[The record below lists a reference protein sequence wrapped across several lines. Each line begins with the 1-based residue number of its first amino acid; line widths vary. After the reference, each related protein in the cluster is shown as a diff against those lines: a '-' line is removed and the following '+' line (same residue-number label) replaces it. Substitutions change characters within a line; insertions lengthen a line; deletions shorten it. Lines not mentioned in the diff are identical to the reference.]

1 MVKFAIPVAVLFG
14 ALPVFDLVVSVNA
27 DTAHGRVT
35 VLNGIPYYVGDI
47 AVARMPE
54 VAVSAPNLLPDVDV
68 MPITVISSNSS
79 SFTSSELD
87 GVIADYLAR
96 DDVFST
102 SFLGAVYLSY
112 TGNGTPVVQDESI
125 ATAVDKHDT
134 SLFFVSP
141 TYAANVSQSVTKAY
155 LTEELPNGP
164 YFVSTKSGQVFEA
177 HRLYEDTHYTF
188 LEPAVSDGN
197 GGYRALSAN
206 TEGILGPS
214 IAVPS
219 RLYYTITQEKP
230 LAGLR
235 MGVKDIF
242 HVKGL
247 RTSGGNRAYYSLYKP
262 RNATGTA
269 IQRLI
274 DLGAVFVG
282 KMGTVQFANGDRPT
296 ADWVDFHCPFN
307 PRGDGY
313 QVPSG
318 SSSGPGAGIGAYDWL
333 DIAIGSDTGGS
344 MRGPAGAQ
352 GLYGN
357 RPSTG
362 AVSLDEVIPLCD
374 GLDTTG
380 VFARSAETWSRVVSV
395 WYQDFSADWSSYP
408 DKIFYPS
415 ASFNEDVVLNSDA
428 QRVIEQFVSSFER
441 FLGTNRTHVD
451 LDAAW
456 NLTKPAGAPTTLQD
470 MLHYTYGTL
479 ISVYQWLHLGVPFF
493 SDYAAKYEG
502 RTPYINPGPLLRW
515 NIGRERGQA
524 GWDEAWANKTT
535 FKDWWSGP
543 AGFGA
548 YNNESC
554 SEGIY
559 IYPNSVGTPDYRD
572 EYVGPPSPP
581 YWGMS
586 DSNLAVFA
594 GLPDLVVP
602 IGEIPYNST
611 KSGKTEY
618 LPVTMSIVAARGCDL
633 MVASMVREMEAL
645 GILKPVAAGTMLY
658 P

>member
-1 MVKFAIPVAVLFG
+1 MAKSAISATVLLG
-14 ALPVFDLVVSVNA
+14 ALSVFELFVSVNA
-27 DTAHGRVT
+27 DTAHGRVAI
-35 VLNGIPYYVGDI
+35 LNGIPYYVGDI
-47 AVARMPE
+47 AVARIPE
-54 VAVSAPNLLPDVDV
+54 VVVSAPNLLPDVDV
-68 MPITVISSNSS
+68 MPITVISSNFS
-79 SFTSSELD
+79 SFTSSEFD

-102 SFLGAVYLSY
+102 SFLGAVYLRY
-112 TGNGTPVVQDESI
+112 TGNGAPVAEDESI
-125 ATAVDKHDT
+125 LTVADEHTT
-134 SLFFVSP
+134 SLFFISP
-141 TYAANVSQSVTKAY
+141 TYTANSSQSVIKAY

-164 YFVSTKSGQVFEA
+164 YFVSTKSGQVFVA

-188 LEPAVSDGN
+188 LEPAVSDGL

-219 RLYYTITQEKP
+219 RLYYTVTPEKP

-247 RTSGGNRAYYSLYKP
+247 RTSGGNRAYYSLYEP

-333 DIAIGSDTGGS
+333 GIAIGSDTGGS

-362 AVSLDEVIPLCD
+362 AVDLDEVIPLCD

-395 WYQDFSADWSSYP
+395 WYQDLRADYASYP

-415 ASFNEDVVLNSDA
+415 GSFDEDAVASSDA
-428 QRVIEQFVSSFER
+428 RRVIEQFVSKFER
-441 FLGTNRTHVD
+441 FLSTNRTHVD

-456 NLTKPAGAPTTLQD
+456 NSTKPAGAPSTLQD

-479 ISVYQWLHLGVPFF
+479 ISVYQWLHLGVPFLA
-493 SDYAAKYEG
+493 DYATKYDG

-524 GWDEAWANKTT
+524 GWDEAWANKTA
-535 FKDWWSGP
+535 FKNWWSGA

-548 YNNESC
+548 YDNASC

-559 IYPNSVGTPDYRD
+559 IYPNSVGTPNYRD
-572 EYVGPPSPP
+572 EYIGPPSPP

-586 DSNLAVFA
+586 DSNIAVFA

-633 MVASMVREMEAL
+633 MVASMVREMEAQ
-645 GILKPVAAGTMLY
+645 GILKPVAAGIMLY

>member
-1 MVKFAIPVAVLFG
+1 MVKFTTSAAVLLG
-14 ALPVFDLVVSVNA
+14 ALPVLDLLTSVA
-27 DTAHGRVT
+27 AETARGRVT
-35 VLNGIPYYVGDI
+35 VLNGIPYYVGDV
-47 AVARMPE
+47 AVARIPE

-79 SFTSSELD
+79 SFTSSEFE
-87 GVIADYLAR
+87 GIIADYLAR
-96 DDVFST
+96 DDVFSS
-102 SFLGAVYLSY
+102 SFLGAVYLRY
-112 TGNGTPVVQDESI
+112 TGNGTPVLEDGSI
-125 ATAVDKHDT
+125 PSAADKHDT
-134 SLFFVSP
+134 SLFLMSP
-141 TYAANVSQSVTKAY
+141 TYAANVSQSMTKAC
-155 LTEELPNGP
+155 LTEALPNGP
-164 YFVSTKSGQVFEA
+164 YFVSTKSGEVFEA

-188 LEPAVSDGN
+188 LEPAVSDGQ

-206 TEGILGPS
+206 TEGVLGPS

-219 RLYYTITQEKP
+219 RLYYTVTPEKP

-247 RTSGGNRAYYSLYKP
+247 RTSGGNRAYYSLYEP

-313 QVPSG
+313 QDPSG

-362 AVSLDEVIPLCD
+362 AVALDEVIPLCD

-395 WYQDFSADWSSYP
+395 WYQDFQADYPSYP
-408 DKIFYPS
+408 DTIFYPT
-415 ASFNEDVVLNSDA
+415 ASFDEDAVASTDARRVL
-428 QRVIEQFVSSFER
+428 EQFVSRLER

-451 LDAAW
+451 VDATW
-456 NLTKPAGAPTTLQD
+456 NSTKPADAPNTLQE
-470 MLHYTYGTL
+470 MLQYTYGTL

-493 SDYAAKYEG
+493 SDYAAKYDG
-502 RTPYINPGPLLRW
+502 RTPYINPGPLVRW
-515 NIGRERGQA
+515 NLGRERGQT
-524 GWDEAWANKTT
+524 GWNEAWANKTV
-535 FKDWWSGP
+535 FRNWWSGG
-543 AGFGA
+543 AGFGSH
-548 YNNESC
+548 NNESC

-559 IYPNSVGTPDYRD
+559 IYPNSVGTPAYRD
-572 EYVGPPSPP
+572 EYVGPP

-586 DSNLAVFA
+586 DSNIAVFA
-594 GLPDLVVP
+594 GVPDLVIP

-633 MVASMVREMEAL
+633 MVASMVREMEAQ

>member
-1 MVKFAIPVAVLFG
+1 MVLVTLAAVLLG
-14 ALPVFDLVVSVNA
+14 ALSSLNLVSVNA
-27 DTAHGRVT
+27 ETAHGRVT
-35 VLNGIPYYVGDI
+35 VLNGIQYYVGDI
-47 AVARMPE
+47 AVARIPE
-54 VAVSAPNLLPDVDV
+54 VAVSAPNILPDVDV
-68 MPITVISSNSS
+68 LPITVMSSNSS
-79 SFTSSELD
+79 SFTGTEFNEA
-87 GVIADYLAR
+87 VTDYLAR

-102 SFLGAVYLSY
+102 SFLNSKNRLSKSSDRIRENANPSLAVYLRY
-112 TGNGTPVVQDESI
+112 TGAASAVPEVDSI
-125 ATAVDKHDT
+125 AAELDQHGTA
-134 SLFFVSP
+134 LLLVSP
-141 TYAANVSQSVTKAY
+141 LYAFNTPQGVTKAC

-164 YFVSTKSGQVFEA
+164 YFVSTKSGDVFEA

-188 LEPAVSDGN
+188 LEPAVPDGQ
-197 GGYRALSAN
+197 GGYRALSVT
-206 TEGILGPS
+206 TE
-214 IAVPS
+214 
-219 RLYYTITQEKP
+219 
-230 LAGLR
+230 LR

-247 RTSGGNRAYYSLYKP
+247 RTSGGNRAFYSLYEP

-269 IQRLI
+269 VQRLI
-274 DLGAVFVG
+274 DLGVVFVG

-313 QVPSG
+313 QNPSG

-362 AVSLDEVIPLCD
+362 AIDLDEVIPLCS
-374 GLDTTG
+374 GLDTAG

-395 WYQDFSADWSSYP
+395 WYQDFRADYPSYP

-415 ASFNEDVVLNSDA
+415 ASFGEDTVSRPEARNL
-428 QRVIEQFVSSFER
+428 IENFVSEFER
-441 FLGTNRTHVD
+441 FLGVNRTHVD
-451 LDAAW
+451 LDVAW
-456 NLTKPAGAPTTLQD
+456 NSTKPASTPSTLQD

-479 ISVYQWLHLGVPFF
+479 VSVYQWLHLGVPFF
-493 SDYAAKYEG
+493 HDYAAKHDG

-515 NIGRERGQA
+515 NIGRESGQER
-524 GWDEAWANKTT
+524 WDEAWANKTI
-535 FKDWWSGP
+535 FKNWWSRA

-548 YNNESC
+548 HSNETC

-559 IYPNSVGTPDYRD
+559 IYPNSVGTPNYRD
-572 EYVGPPSPP
+572 EYFGPPTPP

-586 DSNLAVFA
+586 DSNIAVFA

-633 MVASMVREMEAL
+633 MVASMVREMEAQ
-645 GILKPVAAGTMLY
+645 GILKPVATGKRLY

>member
-1 MVKFAIPVAVLFG
+1 MATRMALLG
-14 ALPVFDLVVSVNA
+14 ALAVFDLLISIRA
-27 DTAHGRVT
+27 DALAHGRVT
-35 VLNGIPYYVGDI
+35 VLDGISYYIGDI
-47 AVARMPE
+47 PVAQ
-54 VAVSAPNLLPDVDV
+54 LPHVPFPASISFSDVDV
-68 MPITVISSNSS
+68 MPMTAISSSS
-79 SFTSSELD
+79 WTFTADELD
-87 GVIADYLAR
+87 ATITEYLER

-102 SFLGAVYLSY
+102 AFLNAIYVSY
-112 TGNGTPVVQDESI
+112 TGPAFPELNMNSI
-125 ATAVDKHDT
+125 SSKLEETQTTLFMVDPQYSSNATEGIVKT
-134 SLFFVSP
+134 SLSDD
-141 TYAANVSQSVTKAY
+141 
-155 LTEELPNGP
+155 LPDGP
-164 YFVSTKSGQVFEA
+164 YFVSTKTGYVFKA
-177 HRLYEDTHYTF
+177 HRVYQDTQYAF
-188 LEPAVSDGN
+188 LEPAVSDEE
-197 GGYRALSAN
+197 GGYLALSV
-206 TEGILGPS
+206 TSEGILGRG

-219 RLYYTITQEKP
+219 RLYYTATPKKP

-247 RTSGGNRAYYSLYKP
+247 RTSGGNRAYYSLYEP
-262 RNATGTA
+262 RNTTGTA

-313 QVPSG
+313 QDPSG
-318 SSSGPGAGIGAYDWL
+318 SSSGPGAGIGAYEWL

-352 GLYGN
+352 GIFGN

-362 AVSLDEVIPLCD
+362 AVDLDEVIPLCS

-380 VFARSAETWSRVVSV
+380 VFARSARTWSEVVSV
-395 WYQDFSADWSSYP
+395 WYQDFQTEYLSNP
-408 DKIFYPS
+408 RKLFYPS
-415 ASFNEDVVLNSDA
+415 ASFDEDAVGSREASAL
-428 QRVIEQFVSSFER
+428 IEDFVTKFEN
-441 FLGTNRTHVD
+441 FLGIARIAIDVKG
-451 LDAAW
+451 AW
-456 NLTKPAGAPTTLQD
+456 NATRPTDAPTSLTD
-470 MLHYTYGTL
+470 MLQYTYGTL

-493 SDYAAKYEG
+493 RDYAAKHDG

-515 NIGRERGQA
+515 EIGRDRGQA
-524 GWDEAWANKTT
+524 GWDEAWTNKTI
-535 FKDWWSGP
+535 FKNWWDSP
-543 AGFGA
+543 SGFGA
-548 YNNESC
+548 HNNESC

-559 IYPNSVGTPDYRD
+559 IYPNSVGAPNYRD
-572 EYVGPPSPP
+572 QYLGPPTAPF
-581 YWGMS
+581 WGFS
-586 DSNLAVFA
+586 DSNIAVFA
-594 GLPDLVVP
+594 GVPDLVVP

-633 MVASMVREMEAL
+633 MVASMVREMEIQ
-645 GILKPVAAGTMLY
+645 GILKPVAAGPMLY